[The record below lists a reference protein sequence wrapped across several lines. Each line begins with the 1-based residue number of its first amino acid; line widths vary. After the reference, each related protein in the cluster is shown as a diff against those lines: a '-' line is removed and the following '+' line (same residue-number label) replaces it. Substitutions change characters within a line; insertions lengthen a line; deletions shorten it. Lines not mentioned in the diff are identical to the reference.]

1 MYSVEPK
8 ASGACPRVSNVLISA
23 GANAGCARIEAA
35 ANSVTTFQGS
45 RSLMRLIGW
54 SSNGRVLRISANVI
68 TDSGL
73 T

>member
-23 GANAGCARIEAA
+23 GANAGYARIEAA

-45 RSLMRLIGW
+45 RSLMRLIG
-54 SSNGRVLRISANVI
+54 
-68 TDSGL
+68 
-73 T
+73 